1 MPIKSFCRFQ
11 EKDELVPEE
20 KMPQESLNKFALHD
34 RLNYCDQKR
43 KTNCNPEVGCI
54 QLSVIKTSKDRNL
67 AMEKFDI
74 SYNNFYETTYQAII
88 VSKGRILKTLTTRKT
103 GFSLQQ
109 EVVPVDTKLASTMS
123 DL

>member
-1 MPIKSFCRFQ
+1 MPR
-11 EKDELVPEE
+11 
-20 KMPQESLNKFALHD
+20 ESLNKFALHD

-43 KTNCNPEVGCI
+43 KPNCNPEVGCI

-88 VSKGRILKTLTTRKT
+88 VSKERILRTLTKRKT